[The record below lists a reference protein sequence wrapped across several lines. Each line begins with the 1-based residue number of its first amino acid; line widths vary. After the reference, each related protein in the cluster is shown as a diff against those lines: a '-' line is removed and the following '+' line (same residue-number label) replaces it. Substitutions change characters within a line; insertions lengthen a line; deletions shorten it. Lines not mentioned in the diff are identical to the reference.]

1 MSAPPPEDVELS
13 SDDEEEEEMLLR
25 EKVDASL
32 DGPILEEDEDEDEY
46 EEEEPER
53 EEIGFLSRVPIF
65 PILMILLAVA
75 GLVLHRGNNYSARA
89 QQIINSPFVF
99 GILLMLHSF
108 YGSKGITEPP
118 AVLTSISKSRFVKI
132 FTLLLVG
139 FVATRDLEDTLF
151 ATMMFLGATQLLRTP
166 AERAKH
172 PAIL

>member
-1 MSAPPPEDVELS
+1 
-13 SDDEEEEEMLLR
+13 
-25 EKVDASL
+25 
-32 DGPILEEDEDEDEY
+32 
-46 EEEEPER
+46 
-53 EEIGFLSRVPIF
+53 
-65 PILMILLAVA
+65 MILLAVA

-118 AVLTSISKSRFVKI
+118 AVFTSISKSRFVKI